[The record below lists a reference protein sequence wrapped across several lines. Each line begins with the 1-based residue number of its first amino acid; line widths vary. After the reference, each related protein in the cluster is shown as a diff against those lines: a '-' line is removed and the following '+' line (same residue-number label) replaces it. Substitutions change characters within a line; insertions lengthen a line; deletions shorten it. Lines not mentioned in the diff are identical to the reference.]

1 MISVIIPC
9 YNNEKYIEDAVNSV
23 LFGKY
28 QDFEILII
36 NDGSPDN
43 SLNIINNLANKDKR
57 IKVINQSHGGVSKA
71 RNTGIDNAKGEYIAF
86 IDGDDFVSYDYLDS
100 LSKFAVDNNLDWIR
114 CGYRYFTDTGK
125 TYSEERG
132 LVFSKDTILSGEQL
146 NDSIYEIVIYYMP
159 SNCMSLFKTNI
170 IKDNNLRL
178 NEDITYGEDL
188 LFNYEYSHFIN
199 SFGCLYKGLY
209 VYRKHFD
216 SKMINIFLNNDDY
229 LGNTILLFENLIKLA
244 QKYNDDIF
252 DILVNHF
259 AKHTED
265 YFRFIVCAG
274 NKEKCRLLANEY
286 YDAVNNNIYTKKLY
300 DGFNYKKF
308 TNKKRKIFVYLLKN
322 KYYNLI
328 YYFVK
333 SVKT

>member
-28 QDFEILII
+28 QDFEILIV
-36 NDGSPDN
+36 NDGSTDN
-43 SLNIINNLANKDKR
+43 SLNIINNLASKDNR

-100 LSKFAVDNNLDWIR
+100 LSKFIMDNNLDWIR
-114 CGYRYFTDTGK
+114 CGYRFFTDIGK

-132 LVFSKDTILSGEQL
+132 MFFSKDTILSGDQL
-146 NDSIYEIVIYYMP
+146 NNICEIVIYYIP

-188 LFNYEYSHFIN
+188 LFNYVFSHYIKR
-199 SFGCLYKGLY
+199 FGYVCKHLY
-209 VYRKHFD
+209 VYAHNIKSASHND
-216 SKMINIFLNNDDY
+216 KNMALQSTIFLMEK
-229 LGNTILLFENLIKLA
+229 I
-244 QKYNDDIF
+244 
-252 DILVNHF
+252 
-259 AKHTED
+259 
-265 YFRFIVCAG
+265 
-274 NKEKCRLLANEY
+274 EKCRLSFKEDLSKNELSFFLKRCW
-286 YDAVNNNIYTKKLY
+286 DCFKEQCTQHTFIERRKLCKGFVEEINNNQYTKYLWEQLNRDNVLNEKLLRKY
-300 DGFNYKKF
+300 AFLMKKELF
-308 TNKKRKIFVYLLKN
+308 EIMWMFYQ
-322 KYYNLI
+322 
-328 YYFVK
+328 
-333 SVKT
+333 